1 MILLISSVFP
11 PEPVVSA
18 EVGND
23 LAVALSEN
31 SDVKV
36 ITPKPTRPMGFSF
49 NKEIIETRKFEQIV
63 LNSFTCPESRLIGRM
78 RESFSFGKHAASY
91 IKKNR
96 TEIKC
101 IYVHAWPLLA
111 QFLIAK
117 TSKKYSIPYVLHIVD
132 IYPEALLLRL
142 PFLKRFFFRLLLPI
156 DKYVQ
161 KNSSRVV
168 TISDGM
174 KDFLRKTRHLE
185 ETKIEVV
192 NFWLDENEFLKDST
206 SPGSSDVNPSDKNLF
221 TFMYLGNIGPVAGVE
236 FLIKSFAKAD
246 LDNALLVIA
255 GAGSRKSEC
264 VRIAESFKSS
274 KIKFY
279 DVPKGKVAEIQEQAD
294 VMMLPVKIGAAKS
307 SLPSKLVSY
316 MLSRKPIIASVEEN
330 SDTGNTIRKANCG
343 WIVPPENIDLL
354 ANAMTDAIKTPKSE
368 LQTYGTNGFRFAM
381 ENFSKKINLKKLVN
395 IINEA
400 ANR

>member
-23 LAVALSEN
+23 LAIALSEN
-31 SDVKV
+31 SEVKV
-36 ITPKPTRPMGFSF
+36 ITPKPTRPLGFSF
-49 NKEIIETRKFEQIV
+49 GKETIENRKFEQII

-78 RESFSFGKHAASY
+78 RESYSFGKHAASY

-117 TSKKYSIPYVLHIVD
+117 TSKKYSIPFVLHIVD

-161 KNSSRVV
+161 QNSSRVV

-192 NFWLDENEFLKDST
+192 NFWLDENEFIKNST
-206 SPGSSDVNPSDKNLF
+206 SPGFSDVNPSDKNLF

-255 GAGSRKSEC
+255 GAGSRKNEC

-274 KIKFY
+274 NIKFY

-294 VMMLPVKIGAAKS
+294 VMMLPVKSGAAKS

-316 MLSRKPIIASVEEN
+316 MLSRKPVIASVEEK
-330 SDTGNTIRKANCG
+330 SDTGNIIRKAHCG

-354 ANAMTDAIKTPKSE
+354 ANAMIDASKTPKSD
-368 LQTYGTNGFRFAM
+368 LQMYGTNGFRFAM
-381 ENFSKKINLKKLVN
+381 ENYSKKINLKKLVN
-395 IINEA
+395 IINET